1 MVEGR
6 GGRGWDQER
15 HADSLVK
22 EWRGRGRAEGGRDEG
37 EVAIL

>member
-1 MVEGR
+1 VVEGR

-22 EWRGRGRAEGGRDEG
+22 EWGGREGGEEGTEG